1 MSNFSSSF
9 SLTNEQLLLINVLN
23 SMYIDNFR
31 QINNYNDSINSLNQS
46 NTQIQNLL
54 VQILNPLRE
63 NQPRER
69 RSNNN
74 SRQNNRTNTF
84 RNSDGLAGRARGH
97 DSSSGLGRI
106 FLNNTPYIVDSIH
119 EYQIPPR
126 NNRNEDFNTNFSHI
140 LQNFFQPVDVFPTPS
155 QIEASTRRVRY
166 CDIISPRNRSCPISL
181 DTFNDSDMVC
191 VIRFCGH
198 IFNTEELHTW
208 FRSNC
213 RCPVCRYDI
222 RNYNSN
228 ASSEFFGATGP
239 SDNTSSPQVNNQS
252 NETQNDSSQTNEE
265 RTSQQTNSFIRNNTS
280 NIINRYVGDMT
291 PQEEEVLNFFMDL
304 SGNNTNDRLSDP
316 MFLLRMFSNF
326 NHTNSR

>member
-1 MSNFSSSF
+1 
-9 SLTNEQLLLINVLN
+9 
-23 SMYIDNFR
+23 MYTDNLR
-31 QINNYNDSINSLNQS
+31 QINNYHESINSLNHT
-46 NTQIQNLL
+46 NVQILNVL
-54 VQILNPLRE
+54 VQILNPVRD

-69 RSNNN
+69 RNNN
-74 SRQNNRTNTF
+74 RQNHRSNTF
-84 RNSDGLAGRARGH
+84 R
-97 DSSSGLGRI
+97 DSTNDTSNGLGRI
-106 FLNNTPYIVDSIH
+106 FLNNTPYIIDSIQ
-119 EYQIPPR
+119 EYRIPPRR
-126 NNRNEDFNTNFSHI
+126 NNRNENFNTNFSQI
-140 LQNFFQPVDVFPTPS
+140 LQNFFQPIEVYPTPS
-155 QIEASTRRVRY
+155 QIESATRRVRY

-239 SDNTSSPQVNNQS
+239 TDNSSSPQLNNQS
-252 NETQNDSSQTNEE
+252 SEGQNDSSQTNEE
-265 RTSQQTNSFIRNNTS
+265 RSSEQTNSFIRNNTS
-280 NIINRYVGDMT
+280 NMLGTLINRFVGDMT
-291 PQEEEVLNFFMDL
+291 PQEEEVVNYFMDL

-316 MFLLRMFSNF
+316 VTLLRLFSSFNNNNF
-326 NHTNSR
+326 R